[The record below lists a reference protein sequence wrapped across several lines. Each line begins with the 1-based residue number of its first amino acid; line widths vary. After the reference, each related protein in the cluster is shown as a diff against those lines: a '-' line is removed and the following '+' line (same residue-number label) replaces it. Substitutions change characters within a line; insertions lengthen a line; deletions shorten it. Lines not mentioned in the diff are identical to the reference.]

1 MKKFATSV
9 QFEKLLN
16 RMTPHISPE
25 SRLICAVFAQAWVDA
40 DSSSSRDF
48 FLSPESAM
56 PMYCA
61 LVGFDASQIRS
72 IFQNQNTKYAEHL
85 LCMEAV

>member
-1 MKKFATSV
+1 MKKFATAV

-16 RMTPHISPE
+16 RMIPHITPE
-25 SRLICAVFAQAWVDA
+25 GKLICAVFSKAWTDA
-40 DSSSSRDF
+40 DSSGSRDF

-61 LVGFDASQIRS
+61 LVGFDASQIRG
-72 IFQNQNTKYAEHL
+72 IFQNQNKKYADHL
-85 LCMEAV
+85 SCMEAV